1 MVFLF
6 SLLVVYMISDLTK
19 ILLDS
24 LKNIKNEKAFKI
36 KKKFKINGYLF
47 EGKKRGKKDWVKYIF
62 VLFAV
67 ICSD

>member
-24 LKNIKNEKAFKI
+24 LKNIKNGKAFKI

-47 EGKKRGKKDWVKYIF
+47 EGKKGGKKRLGEIYICA
-62 VLFAV
+62 L
-67 ICSD
+67 CSYMQ